1 MSHFREPQDN
11 EGHDGFIW
19 SKRAFAILL
28 ALVLA
33 LIGAGN
39 VLAGGFSSW
48 GY

>member
-1 MSHFREPQDN
+1 MSFYRDPQEN

-19 SKRAFAILL
+19 SKRVL
-28 ALVLA
+28 ALILAVGLA

-39 VLAGGFSSW
+39 VLAAGFGSW